1 MMPAPSLRLIL
12 LVCVL
17 SLGLAAGCR
26 KRTQPGSPA
35 ATPAGDSPGAGAAA
49 AGPISQPT
57 TPPPDVTKLS
67 PEEVLHFLN
76 DAARNYYA
84 DKSKLPASVE
94 ELYSSGYLK
103 QRYNP
108 PPGRRFVINPQSQA
122 VELR

>member
-1 MMPAPSLRLIL
+1 MPTLPLRLTL
-12 LVCVL
+12 LLCVL
-17 SLGLAAGCR
+17 ALGVAPGCR
-26 KRTQPGSPA
+26 KRTRPDSSG
-35 ATPAGDSPGAGAAA
+35 ATPAGDTPGTA

-57 TPPPDVTKLS
+57 APPPDVTKLS
-67 PEEVLHFLN
+67 PEEILHFLN

>member
-1 MMPAPSLRLIL
+1 MPAPPLRLTL
-12 LVCVL
+12 LLLLCAL
-17 SLGLAAGCR
+17 ALGVAPGCR
-26 KRTQPGSPA
+26 KRARPDSSG
-35 ATPAGDSPGAGAAA
+35 ATPAGDTPGTAA

-57 TPPPDVTKLS
+57 APPPDVTKLS